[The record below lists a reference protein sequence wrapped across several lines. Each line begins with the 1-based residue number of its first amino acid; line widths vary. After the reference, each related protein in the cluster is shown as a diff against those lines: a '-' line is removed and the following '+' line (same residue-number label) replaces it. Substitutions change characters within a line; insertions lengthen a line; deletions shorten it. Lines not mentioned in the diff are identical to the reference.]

1 MKGAPVPVHVPTR
14 EQSVTRSRLALAI
27 LLLGGGPT
35 LAQSTGVD
43 RDQLTAL
50 QRVAAARE
58 ICSFPMDAAERG
70 RLDEAT
76 ALLRTKTAMTES
88 EATAAYETV
97 RKRIETDRRP
107 ETCAQDGA
115 FFQVYRTTLNALAP
129 AATSGSGPA
138 LKAPAPRS

>member
-1 MKGAPVPVHVPTR
+1 MIR
-14 EQSVTRSRLALAI
+14 FRLTLAI
-27 LLLGGGPT
+27 VLLGSVPA
-35 LAQSTGVD
+35 LAQSIGVD
-43 RDQLTAL
+43 RDQLTVL

-58 ICSFPMDAAERG
+58 ICGFPMDPAERG

-76 ALLRTKTAMTES
+76 TLLRTKTAMTES

-107 ETCAQDGA
+107 ETCATNGA
-115 FFQVYRTTLNALAP
+115 FFQVYRTTLDALAP

-138 LKAPAPRS
+138 LQPPAPRS